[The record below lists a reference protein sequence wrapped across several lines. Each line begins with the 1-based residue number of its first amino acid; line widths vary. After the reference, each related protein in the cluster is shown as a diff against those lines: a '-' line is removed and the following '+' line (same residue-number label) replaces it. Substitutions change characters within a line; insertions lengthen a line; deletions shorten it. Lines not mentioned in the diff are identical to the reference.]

1 MSSEPRKRPTR
12 TPCENECGRNTE
24 KLRTMPGKG
33 AGLFCSRCVKDAEEK
48 AYKAKQHTAKL
59 AAMDPDRF
67 VGYETA
73 RQQSANS
80 PKIKALRDSLRRE
93 QPDK

>member
-1 MSSEPRKRPTR
+1 
-12 TPCENECGRNTE
+12 
-24 KLRTMPGKG
+24 MPGKG
-33 AGLFCSRCVKDAEEK
+33 AGLFCSRCVKEAEEK

-67 VGYETA
+67 VAYETA

-80 PKIKALRDSLRRE
+80 FKLQAIRDAHRRE
-93 QPDK
+93 